1 MRYMF
6 DITEKDETFMLIK
19 YKGNKM
25 ALILKWWG
33 RIPTT
38 EEEFIERN
46 VATKWNSEQ
55 RITLT

>member
-1 MRYMF
+1 MRHVF
-6 DITEKDETFMLIK
+6 DITEKDETFILLK
-19 YKGNKM
+19 YGGDKM

-46 VATKWNSEQ
+46 VATKWNNEQ
-55 RITLT
+55 RKG